1 MVGVAKASGAVNE
14 HHAIALQLVLD
25 DSDFI
30 FYDML
35 YPEIEVRHGYRLIA
49 VGVADAVK
57 IFVVKAGQVK
67 YRFAH
72 GFAGN
77 GAGVDA
83 HPAHRGL
90 AFDNG
95 DALAGFRGLNSGA
108 LSPRPR
114 TDHDQVIR
122 QKSPAKF
129 PISAP
134 VISTAILRIRI
145 DAARQTPVKRKT
157 RSPTIVE
164 LMVENIRAL

>member
-1 MVGVAKASGAVNE
+1 MVGVAKASGSVNE

-30 FYDML
+30 FHDML
-35 YPEIEVRHGYRLIA
+35 HSEIEVRHGYWLIA

-72 GFAGN
+72 GFAGD
-77 GAGVDA
+77 GSGVDA

-95 DALAGFRGLNSGA
+95 DALAGFRGLNSGT
-108 LSPRPR
+108 LSAGPR
-114 TDHDQVIR
+114 TDYDQVIR
-122 QKSPAKF
+122 QKSPHQIPDF
-129 PISAP
+129 G
-134 VISTAILRIRI
+134 
-145 DAARQTPVKRKT
+145 ARY
-157 RSPTIVE
+157 
-164 LMVENIRAL
+164 